1 MGSPPHRHHHR
12 VVSPGHLK
20 HDQDPLAVETAAD
33 TPPRGKLVLLI
44 PVPKPPVFLPHG
56 RVQPS
61 DARRGAPVGAV
72 VRLELAVRAYA
83 LYRKG
88 AILDDRG
95 PVPHPGRCSHP
106 TGFARP
112 RGPTSSRRREFRM
125 ESRNLKL
132 ARQELLPG
140 WAPFLACRSGPA
152 TELWAALGRPNA
164 GSTTETYGILQVVM
178 FRVDVGGEPQTPV
191 SLPGA
196 TKRWKSPEQH
206 APGATL

>member
-1 MGSPPHRHHHR
+1 MTKTRSP
-12 VVSPGHLK
+12 LK
-20 HDQDPLAVETAAD
+20 TAANI
-33 TPPRGKLVLLI
+33 PPRGELVLLI

-125 ESRNLKL
+125 ESR
-132 ARQELLPG
+132 
-140 WAPFLACRSGPA
+140 
-152 TELWAALGRPNA
+152 T
-164 GSTTETYGILQVVM
+164 
-178 FRVDVGGEPQTPV
+178 
-191 SLPGA
+191 
-196 TKRWKSPEQH
+196 
-206 APGATL
+206 

>member
-1 MGSPPHRHHHR
+1 M
-12 VVSPGHLK
+12 
-20 HDQDPLAVETAAD
+20 
-33 TPPRGKLVLLI
+33 
-44 PVPKPPVFLPHG
+44 
-56 RVQPS
+56 QPS
-61 DARRGAPVGAV
+61 Y
-72 VRLELAVRAYA
+72 RLRQ
-83 LYRKG
+83 
-88 AILDDRG
+88 
-95 PVPHPGRCSHP
+95 
-106 TGFARP
+106 
-112 RGPTSSRRREFRM
+112 TSRTNIVSATRIQNGIE
-125 ESRNLKL
+125 ELKL

>member
-1 MGSPPHRHHHR
+1 MTKTRSP
-12 VVSPGHLK
+12 L
-20 HDQDPLAVETAAD
+20 
-33 TPPRGKLVLLI
+33 
-44 PVPKPPVFLPHG
+44 KPPPIPRLGGSWFSSSPCQSRPFSCRMGACSPATRAGERLSALSSVSSLPSAPTPYTE
-56 RVQPS
+56 REPS
-61 DARRGAPVGAV
+61 STTVALCHIPADA
-72 VRLELAVRAYA
+72 
-83 LYRKG
+83 
-88 AILDDRG
+88 AILPASPDLADQHRLGDANSEWNRG
-95 PVPHPGRCSHP
+95 I
-106 TGFARP
+106 AR
-112 RGPTSSRRREFRM
+112 
-125 ESRNLKL
+125 LKL

-196 TKRWKSPEQH
+196 TKRWKSPEQN